1 MINEARIPGDLPRL
15 SPRAGSPAAGAARA
29 ARARANGPVA
39 HTVKLRTSW
48 EKDGKM
54 MVNYGSNYGL
64 IHYSTDIKGFRA
76 AISLGRWLAQ
86 DWDYYVVR
94 WVWDGLGKWEWPR
107 DSQRPQTSSN

>member
-1 MINEARIPGDLPRL
+1 MLVHQRVNEARIPGDLPRL

-29 ARARANGPVA
+29 ARAARARANGPGA
-39 HTVKLRTSW
+39 HSVKLRTSW

-76 AISLGRWLAQ
+76 ISLGR
-86 DWDYYVVR
+86 
-94 WVWDGLGKWEWPR
+94 
-107 DSQRPQTSSN
+107 

>member
-1 MINEARIPGDLPRL
+1 MINESRIPGDLPRL

-39 HTVKLRTSW
+39 PSVKLRTSW

-76 AISLGRWLAQ
+76 AISLGR
-86 DWDYYVVR
+86 
-94 WVWDGLGKWEWPR
+94 
-107 DSQRPQTSSN
+107 